1 MMLDSEGTYA
11 FLLSRRSIREFRD
24 APVSQAVLR
33 RMLHAACYAPSAHNR
48 QPWRFV
54 VVERGEVRTQFAR
67 AMSARYR
74 SDLSRDGNLTQELEE
89 RIQARE
95 TRLIEAPAL
104 IVLCMTT
111 EDMNAY
117 PDDKRTQAERSMT
130 IQSVALAGMQLLLA
144 AHAEGLG
151 ACWMGAPLFAP
162 LEVRDSLQLD
172 PAWEPQAMFLIGEP
186 LAPGED
192 RGRRPLEEVVL
203 WR

>member
-1 MMLDSEGTYA
+1 MKLDAEDYYE
-11 FLLSRRSIREFRD
+11 FLLGRRSIRQFRD
-24 APVSQAVLR
+24 APVSESVLR

-54 VVERGEVRTQFAR
+54 VVQRGEARAQFAR

-74 SDLSRDGNLTQELEE
+74 ADLERDGNLTQEAGE

-95 TRLIEAPAL
+95 TRLVEAPAVV
-104 IVLCMTT
+104 VLCMTT
-111 EDMNAY
+111 EDMNVY

-130 IQSVALAGMQLLLA
+130 IQSVSLAGMQLLLA
-144 AHAEGLG
+144 VHAEGLG
-151 ACWMGAPLFAP
+151 ACWMGAPLFAQQ
-162 LEVRDSLQLD
+162 EVRDSLQLE

-192 RGRRPLEEVVL
+192 RGRRSLEEVVL

>member
-1 MMLDSEGTYA
+1 MKLESEDLYE

-24 APVSQAVLR
+24 TPVSEAVLR

-54 VVERGEVRTQFAR
+54 IVEWGETRAEFAR

-74 SDLSRDGNLTQELEE
+74 SDLSRDDNLTQQLEE
-89 RIQARE
+89 RIRARE

-111 EDMNAY
+111 KDMNTY

-144 AHAEGLG
+144 VHAEGLG
-151 ACWMGAPLFAP
+151 ACWMGAPLFAQQ
-162 LEVRDSLQLD
+162 EVRDSLQLE

-192 RGRRPLEEVVL
+192 RGRRSLEEVVL